1 MHFLRWAAT
10 AACLAASLP
19 AQTTDHAITIRQAI
33 EQIKQHSGAPWSGD
47 TVDTIKAGNPDVPL
61 TGIATAFAATY
72 DVLERAV
79 AAHANL
85 IVAHEPTFYNHQDD
99 TKSLTA
105 DPVYQAKLT
114 YINQHGL
121 VVFRFHDHW
130 HRPSADGSGP
140 DGILI
145 GMVRALGWESYQS
158 KTEPHRFVMPETTL
172 AALSSSTKSRLH
184 IRAERVIGD
193 PHQKVRNIA
202 LIPGA
207 AGEEAQLKALEDPS
221 VDVLVAGEARE
232 WETVEYVR
240 DAAAEGSKKA
250 LILLGHVPSEEA
262 GMDYCAEW
270 LRGFL
275 PGVPIKYTPSGE
287 PFWTPSHPKLVH

>member
-1 MHFLRWAAT
+1 MRFLKLILMAGAALI
-10 AACLAASLP
+10 AH
-19 AQTTDHAITIRQAI
+19 AQTLTVRQAI
-33 EQIKQHSGAPWSGD
+33 EQIKQHSGAPWTGD

-61 TGIATAFAATY
+61 TGIVTAFAATY

-79 AAHANL
+79 AAKANL
-85 IVAHEPTFYNHQDD
+85 IVAHEPTFYNHQDE
-99 TKSLTA
+99 TKTLTD
-105 DPVYQAKLT
+105 DPVYLAKLNF
-114 YINQHGL
+114 IQKHGL

-130 HRPSADGSGP
+130 HRPGGSNP

-145 GMVRALGWESYQS
+145 GMVRALGWEKYQS
-158 KTEPHRFVMPETTL
+158 KTEPHAFVMPETTL
-172 AALSSSTKSRLH
+172 AALASSTERQLH

-193 PHQKVRNIA
+193 PQQKIQHVA
-202 LIPGA
+202 LVPGA
-207 AGEEAQLKALEDPS
+207 AGADAQIKALENPA
-221 VDVLVAGEARE
+221 VDVLVVGEARE

-240 DAAAEGSKKA
+240 DAVAEGRPKS

-275 PGVPIKYTPSGE
+275 PGVPVKYTPAGE
-287 PFWTPSHPKLVH
+287 PFWTPGNPKKR